1 MKFGKGKERVYQFK
15 CRVFELLGDLNRAE
29 VAARMR
35 CSPTSLSHYVTSAK
49 WWPRKSF
56 DELVAVVVDMRGS
69 VDDELLGRLEV
80 EFSAA
85 ERMIT
90 PTVHE
95 TSRLRAEI
103 QRYVTLVEG
112 LRQER
117 DDLLLRQSAG
127 GADADAADDDPVVL
141 RQRISELEGELRE
154 AQRQIGL
161 LKRQL
166 AALERRAA
174 ESGDSSSVLEGARY
188 AADEVAR
195 IADPAERRER
205 ALDAVVELGPRDGAE
220 EFIGHLRARGHDD
233 DAEAV
238 LDSVVRDW
246 PVARVA
252 EFLVVLDE
260 RAAADAA
267 GEGSGT
273 DGPGM
278 RALLSAAYRRSTA
291 SELRS
296 AVVGSLGFAAFGG
309 VVHVL
314 HAREAAALAKGLLTR
329 RAAVSTVEGMACDA
343 DSLQQH
349 ALGYLGQALRRPP
362 QEIADLVVALRDTDQ
377 DQRADWLL
385 DAAGRLLPD
394 GSYEQLKG
402 LLLAAGRIH
411 DLRSLL
417 SGHEGAAGED

>member
-1 MKFGKGKERVYQFK
+1 MKFGKGKERVYQLK

-29 VAARMR
+29 VAGRLR

-56 DELVAVVVDMRGS
+56 DELVAVVVDLRGS

-95 TSRLRAEI
+95 TGRLRAEI
-103 QRYVTLVEG
+103 QRYVTLVED

-127 GADADAADDDPVVL
+127 GADADADDDPAVL
-141 RQRISELEGELRE
+141 RQRISELEDELRE

-174 ESGDSSSVLEGARY
+174 GSGDSSSVLEGARY

-205 ALDAVVELGPRDGAE
+205 ALDAVSELGPRDGAE

-238 LDSVVRDW
+238 LDSVVRGR

-252 EFLVVLDE
+252 EFLMVLDE
-260 RAAADAA
+260 RAGADAA
-267 GEGSGT
+267 GEGAGS

-296 AVVGSLGFAAFGG
+296 AVVGSLGYAAFAG

-314 HAREAAALAKGLLTR
+314 HTHEAAALAEGLMAG

-385 DAAGRLLPD
+385 DTAGGLLPD
-394 GSYEQLKG
+394 GPYQQLKG

-417 SGHEGAAGED
+417 GGHEGAAGQD

>member
-1 MKFGKGKERVYQFK
+1 MKFGKGKERVYQLK
-15 CRVFELLGDLNRAE
+15 CRVFELLGDLNRAD
-29 VAARMR
+29 VARRLR

-56 DELVAVVVDMRGS
+56 DELVAVAVDMRGS
-69 VDDELLGRLEV
+69 VDDELLGQLEV

-85 ERMIT
+85 EQMIT

-95 TSRLRAEI
+95 TGRLRAEI
-103 QRYVTLVEG
+103 QRYVTLVED

-117 DDLLLRQSAG
+117 DDLLRRQSAEAE
-127 GADADAADDDPVVL
+127 ADADSDDEPAVL
-141 RQRISELEGELRE
+141 RQRISELEDELRE
-154 AQRQIGL
+154 AQRQIGR

-174 ESGDSSSVLEGARY
+174 ASGDSASVLEAARY

-195 IADPAERRER
+195 IADPAERREW
-205 ALDAVVELGPRDGAE
+205 ALDAVFELGPRDGAE

-233 DAEAV
+233 DAEAA
-238 LDSVVRDW
+238 LDSVVRGW

-252 EFLVVLDE
+252 EFLMVLDE
-260 RAAADAA
+260 RAGADAA
-267 GEGSGT
+267 GERAGT

-296 AVVGSLGFAAFGG
+296 AVVGSLGFAAFAG
-309 VVHVL
+309 VVHAL
-314 HAREAAALAKGLLTR
+314 HAREAAALANGLVAR
-329 RAAVSTVEGMACDA
+329 RAAVSTVGVMACDA
-343 DSLQQH
+343 DSLHQH

-362 QEIADLVVALRDTDQ
+362 QDIADLVVALRDSAQ
-377 DQRADWLL
+377 DQRADVLL
-385 DAAGRLLPD
+385 DTAGGLLPD
-394 GSYEQLKG
+394 GSYQQLKD
-402 LLLAAGRIH
+402 LLSAAGRIH
-411 DLRSLL
+411 DLRSLR
-417 SGHEGAAGED
+417 SGHEGVADQD